1 VAEPI
6 AVGPIDTGADVD
18 GLMRRPLPVAVA
30 TRTRNWRFPSTAM
43 SVRTMRRELRPFL
56 ASSELP
62 EQDVDDLVLAA
73 CEAATNGIEHAR
85 HPAEP
90 FFDVQAEIE
99 GRSVRIVVRD
109 YGRWGAPQTAPGDR
123 GRGLHMMTMLAA
135 VSLTSGPL
143 GTSVTLRNLVDGHV
157 HR

>member
-1 VAEPI
+1 MAEPMDS
-6 AVGPIDTGADVD
+6 GSDVP
-18 GLMRRPLPVAVA
+18 GGIGERTPAA
-30 TRTRNWRFPSTAM
+30 AGTRTRDWRFPSTAQ
-43 SVRTMRRELRPFL
+43 SVRAMRHALRPFL
-56 ASSELP
+56 ASSGLP

-73 CEAATNGIEHAR
+73 CEAAANGIEHAR

-90 FFDVQAEIE
+90 FFDVQAEIA

-109 YGRWGAPQTAPGDR
+109 YGRWTAPQALPGSR

-143 GTSVTLRNLVDGHV
+143 GTSVTLRNLVDGHTD
-157 HR
+157 R